1 MLTSQFLS
9 GIFDSVVHGHMIAI
23 PGHADTFLIQY
34 MDLVFIDLIRL
45 GYYIVAATDELSA
58 VLSSKILQRSIYF
71 RGERE
76 NSYVNVT
83 PSLPDSGKSKVPSFL
98 DCFELHTSS
107 TTEDVGCQLT
117 EVTVKRL
124 QQSLPGTPSK

>member
-76 NSYVNVT
+76 QLRKCN
-83 PSLPDSGKSKVPSFL
+83 PF
-98 DCFELHTSS
+98 
-107 TTEDVGCQLT
+107 TT
-117 EVTVKRL
+117 
-124 QQSLPGTPSK
+124 